1 MESRPIPA
9 FYCCYLLRSAG
20 SRKQFYIGSTPHPRR
35 RLAQHNG
42 DAKGGAH
49 RTSKQNLRPW
59 QMVCIVTG
67 FPSKI
72 AALQFEWAW
81 QNPHVTKRFAEAD
94 HVAKDKVPKRTTKSG
109 RTIPRRPQVTL
120 SGGLGTL
127 HGLLRGPSFAAWP
140 LSVRFFCKDVH
151 RVWEAWAS
159 RSAGDIPE
167 TIDVILDERQSLQDV
182 ISEQQPLSSQPRR
195 KRRYSASGA
204 GGVDGLDVSYASVR
218 AHLEKSIFMLAED
231 EPIACAVC
239 SNDLGQGKRT
249 ALVCPDARCRTAS
262 HMSCLADKFLAETGT
277 GDLMVPASGHCP
289 ACNAETQWVDL
300 VREMS
305 LRAKGQREVAI
316 LMKKP
321 KRLKAPASVEGSAPP
336 QAALGD
342 PDLSDDDALE
352 PEDEMLDDDWHS
364 RDVDQSDTVSM
375 ASEVSNLSGDDAHS
389 RKHTNAQSMKTVIE
403 DSDWDDAQVL
413 D

>member
-1 MESRPIPA
+1 
-9 FYCCYLLRSAG
+9 
-20 SRKQFYIGSTPHPRR
+20 
-35 RLAQHNG
+35 
-42 DAKGGAH
+42 
-49 RTSKQNLRPW
+49 
-59 QMVCIVTG
+59 MVCIVTG

>member
-49 RTSKQNLRPW
+49 KTSKQNLRPW

-94 HVAKDKVPKRTTKSG
+94 QAAKDDRPKRTTKSG
-109 RTIPRRPQVTL
+109 RKVLRRPQITL

-127 HGLLRGPSFAAWP
+127 HDLLRGPSFAAWP
-140 LSVRFFCKDVH
+140 LSVRFFCKEVH
-151 RVWEAWAS
+151 RVWEAWGS

-167 TIDVILDERQSLQDV
+167 TIEVILDERQSLQDAM
-182 ISEQQPLSSQPRR
+182 SAQQPLSSQPRR

-204 GGVDGLDVSYASVR
+204 GGVDGLDISYASLR
-218 AHLEKSIFMLAED
+218 AHLEKSISILAEL

-239 SNDLGQGKRT
+239 SNELGQERQT
-249 ALVCPDARCRTAS
+249 ALVCPGARCRTAS
-262 HMSCLADKFLAETGT
+262 HMSCLADKFLAEKGPR
-277 GDLMVPASGHCP
+277 DSIVPASGHCP
-289 ACNAETQWVDL
+289 ACGAETRWIDL
-300 VREMS
+300 VRGMS
-305 LRAKGQREVAI
+305 LRAKGGREVAI

-321 KRLKAPASVEGSAPP
+321 KHPKATASIEGSVPT
-336 QAALGD
+336 QAAVRDQD
-342 PDLSDDDALE
+342 PADDDALE
-352 PEDEMLDDDWHS
+352 PEDEILDDDWHS
-364 RDVDQSDTVSM
+364 RDVDQSDSVSV
-375 ASEVSNLSGDDAHS
+375 ASEASNLSEEHAHS
-389 RKHTNAQSMKTVIE
+389 RKHMTAQSMKTVIE
-403 DSDWDDAQVL
+403 DSDWDDAQIL

>member
-9 FYCCYLLRSAG
+9 FYCCYLLRSAS

-49 RTSKQNLRPW
+49 RTSKQSLRPW

-81 QNPHVTKRFAEAD
+81 QNPHLTKRFAEAD
-94 HVAKDKVPKRTTKSG
+94 QVSKDNRPKRTTKSG
-109 RTIPRRPQVTL
+109 RTVLKRPQITL

-127 HGLLRGPSFAAWP
+127 HGLLRAPSFAAWP

-151 RVWEAWAS
+151 RVWEAWGS
-159 RSAGDIPE
+159 RSDGGIPD
-167 TIDVILDERQSLQDV
+167 TIDVILDERRSLQDATF
-182 ISEQQPLSSQPRR
+182 EQQPCGSQPRR
-195 KRRYSASGA
+195 RRRYSASGA
-204 GGVDGLDVSYASVR
+204 GGVDGLDISYASVR
-218 AHLEKSIFMLAED
+218 AHLEKSTFMLAED
-231 EPIACAVC
+231 EPVACAVC
-239 SNDLGQGKRT
+239 SHELGQERRT
-249 ALVCPDARCRTAS
+249 ALVCPNVCCRTAS
-262 HMSCLADKFLAETGT
+262 HMSCLAERFLAENGT
-277 GDLMVPASGHCP
+277 HDSIVPASGHCP
-289 ACNAETQWVDL
+289 ACGAETRWIDL

-305 LRAKGQREVAI
+305 LRAKGEKEVAI

-321 KRLKAPASVEGSAPP
+321 KHAKATALIEGRAPV
-336 QAALGD
+336 QATLGD
-342 PDLSDDDALE
+342 PDPSDDDALE

-364 RDVDQSDTVSM
+364 QDVDHSDTVSM
-375 ASEVSNLSGDDAHS
+375 ASELSNLSEDDTHS
-389 RKHTNAQSMKTVIE
+389 RKHTTAQSMKTVIE
-403 DSDWDDAQVL
+403 DSDWDEAQVL